1 MSNKKIKESGVA
13 CFRLVTM
20 KEDPIPDATSG
31 VDGIGISTGYTT
43 RETKNRV
50 WRFAAEM
57 LHLQCIPTASL
68 QGAEG

>member
-1 MSNKKIKESGVA
+1 
-13 CFRLVTM
+13 M